1 MICYA
6 LVTWKQKSCIWDR
19 ITSAYRMT
27 TVVLSL
33 LALAIFALSADATA
47 KRDKDLTFQKAVTV
61 DELDIESYEGNW
73 YQMYA
78 DKFVYQTF
86 EKNLYCGTATYKDQG
101 AGNLTVH
108 NYQTLGSPTGAAD
121 TIDGYAYQE
130 DPNEP
135 GKLEVYFP
143 NPDQRSRPKPA
154 PYYILQLGPK
164 NSDGKYEWS
173 IVSDKISFAL
183 FVLAR
188 DVDTFWDKY
197 DVEVQGIL
205 KDLGFSGYTA
215 PVATY
220 QGDDCVYEIQ
230 N

>member
-1 MICYA
+1 
-6 LVTWKQKSCIWDR
+6 
-19 ITSAYRMT
+19 MT
-27 TVVLSL
+27 SL
-33 LALAIFALSADATA
+33 LVSIFALAIFAIVVEAAVNME
-47 KRDKDLTFQKAVTV
+47 RDLTIQKTVTV
-61 DELDIESYEGNW
+61 DELDIQSYEGYW

-86 EKNLYCGTATYKDQG
+86 EKDSYCGTATYKDQG
-101 AGNLTVH
+101 GGNLTVH

-135 GKLEVYFP
+135 GKLKVFFP
-143 NPDQRSRPKPA
+143 NPDQRARPRPA

-164 NSDGKYEWS
+164 NADGKYEWS
-173 IVSDKISFAL
+173 IVSDNISFTL

-188 DVDTFWDKY
+188 DVDTFLDKY
-197 DVEVQGIL
+197 DAEVQGIL

-220 QGDDCVYEIQ
+220 QGDDCVYEI
-230 N
+230 

>member
-1 MICYA
+1 
-6 LVTWKQKSCIWDR
+6 
-19 ITSAYRMT
+19 MT
-27 TVVLSL
+27 SL
-33 LALAIFALSADATA
+33 LVSIFALAIFAIVVEAAVNME
-47 KRDKDLTFQKAVTV
+47 RDLTIQKTVTV
-61 DELDIESYEGNW
+61 DELDIQSYEGYW

-86 EKNLYCGTATYKDQG
+86 EKDSYCGTATYKDQG
-101 AGNLTVH
+101 GGNLTVH

-135 GKLEVYFP
+135 GKLKVFFP
-143 NPDQRSRPKPA
+143 NPDQRARPRPA

-164 NSDGKYEWS
+164 NADGKYEWS
-173 IVSDKISFAL
+173 IVSDNISFTL

-188 DVDTFWDKY
+188 DVDTFVDKY
-197 DVEVQGIL
+197 DAEVQGIL

-220 QGDDCVYEIQ
+220 QGDDCVYEI
-230 N
+230 